1 SFPPATSWVAAVGG
15 VLGWTA
21 LALAVAGGL
30 VADRAR
36 RGADAVAVAGLG
48 AVVLLAC
55 DLAGVGPAWA
65 FRTLTF
71 GWAGCA
77 LAGAAWAGRSER
89 SDLDRWVGL
98 AAGLAVALALKGAVF
113 HGDHRPSA
121 AAIALA
127 SLAGGWLALRRRRDD
142 VAVVSALGV

>member
-1 SFPPATSWVAAVGG
+1 TVGL

-21 LALAVAGGL
+21 LALAAAGGV

-36 RGADAVAVAGLG
+36 RADTFAFAGLG

-77 LAGAAWAGRSER
+77 LVGAAWAGRSER
-89 SDLDRWVGL
+89 SGFDRWVGIAAVL
-98 AAGLAVALALKGAVF
+98 AAALALKAAAF

-127 SLAGGWLALRRRRDD
+127 SLAGG
-142 VAVVSALGV
+142 